1 MSGCDGIGPCACGCC
16 EGPAEG
22 ALPTNRP
29 GLPALAYRVGTHPTF
44 LARMLRRLSTL
55 PVGEGADAPAPLRAL
70 TTRQPDD
77 PAIALLD
84 AWAVAADVVTFY
96 QERIANEGFLRTA
109 TERRS
114 VRELARAIGYEL
126 KPGVAATAYLAFT
139 VETAGSSPPHATVPA
154 GTKVQSIPVE
164 KALPQVFETEG
175 EMVAQGAWNELRPRL
190 TWPQVLDPDV
200 SEVWLA
206 GRRDIRPGAWVC
218 YVTKTGDKA
227 TAAPRRVLAVAHDD
241 VRGRTQLKLAA
252 AKKPPPFIPILTV
265 GLPKVQKL
273 VLNRERIGEIRAQR
287 WSERDL
293 GAMVS
298 LQRWNRQHLAAAMR
312 FLRPKSTVPE
322 EQADANAIP
331 EGIYAFPLRT
341 APFGSNAPRWDSL
354 AVSAR
359 YDSSKT
365 GGAPTGTTVAYLM
378 TWDGD
383 ANEPTI
389 AEQSQPKA
397 PAATGARYTYP
408 ESHAVDFFAERTHPE
423 VVEGSLLLLE
433 STTAKE
439 EDAPTAFRVKSVKEA
454 SLADYSLSS
463 RCTGFDVERIGE
475 GKKVGGVETG
485 GVESFKVRKTIIH
498 STILHAGDARLE
510 LAAMPIETEVG
521 AGTAEDDQVELD
533 VLALGLAVGQ
543 PVAVH
548 GDRADLPGVAGAE
561 IAILRDVVHQ
571 EGLTTLY
578 FEAPLRFRYLRESV
592 RINANVVK
600 ATHGETTREVL
611 GSGNGALA
619 NQAFVPRKSPVT
631 YVAAPTATGTE
642 GTMEVR
648 VDGVLWEEAPAL
660 YGLDPAAEAYTVR
673 LQEDGRA
680 RVVFGDGEMGA
691 RLPTGAENVHAT
703 YRFGI
708 GTPGMVGA
716 SSISLMQTRPL
727 GIREVTNPVE
737 ASGAEDPEDRDG
749 ARANAP
755 RTVLTMD
762 RIVSLRDY
770 EDFAAGFAGVGKAQS
785 VAIPRGEHALVHLT
799 IADVYGEEVPEDA
812 PLRTTLREAVMSLR
826 DPGPPFQLD
835 SFDRLY
841 FNLKAT
847 IRADPRRVQADVLAA
862 AAAAVLDA
870 FSFARRG
877 FGQPV
882 TAAEV
887 VTVLQGT
894 TGVVAVDLDELFL
907 VDDPDTAPASGGLN
921 AVLAVAK
928 ARAGSAGEILP
939 AQLLLVNPVGV
950 SLAPAKKEAV

>member
-1 MSGCDGIGPCACGCC
+1 MSGCDGNGPCACGCC
-16 EGPAEG
+16 AAPPEGEIPS
-22 ALPTNRP
+22 NRP

-55 PVGEGADAPAPLRAL
+55 PVEEGAGAPAPLRAL

-139 VETAGSSPPHATVPA
+139 VETAGSSPPQATVPA
-154 GTKVQSIPVE
+154 GTKVQSVPVE

-190 TWPQVLDPDV
+190 TRPQVLDPDA
-200 SEVWLA
+200 SEVWLS
-206 GRRDIRPGAWVC
+206 GRQDIRPGAWVC
-218 YVTKTGDKA
+218 YVTRSGDAA

-241 VRGRTQLKLAA
+241 VRVRTRLKLAA
-252 AKKPPPFIPILTV
+252 FKEPQKLKLNFTI

-273 VLNRERIGEIRAQR
+273 VLNAARIGEIRAQR

-298 LQRWNRQHLAAAMR
+298 LQRWNRRHLAAAMQA
-312 FLRPKSTVPE
+312 LRPRSTVKE
-322 EQADANAIP
+322 EKADANTIP
-331 EGIYAFPLRT
+331 EGIYVFPLRT
-341 APFGSNAPRWDSL
+341 APFGNNAPRWDSL
-354 AVSAR
+354 PYSSR
-359 YDSSKT
+359 Y
-365 GGAPTGTTVAYLM
+365 
-378 TWDGD
+378 
-383 ANEPTI
+383 EPTAPAVTI
-389 AEQSQPKA
+389 DGVPAKAKPPYPMSWEVTTTTTEPAITEQSQPKTPA
-397 PAATGARYTYP
+397 PTGARYAYLA
-408 ESHAVDFFAERTHPE
+408 SHGVDFFAERTHPE

-433 STTAKE
+433 STAQNGGVP
-439 EDAPTAFRVKSVKEA
+439 AAFRVNAVKEA

-463 RCTGFDVERIGE
+463 RCTGFDVAEIGN
-475 GKKVGGVETG
+475 VTD
-485 GVESFKVRKTIIH
+485 VESFKVRTTIVH
-498 STILHAGDARLE
+498 CTALHATDARLE
-510 LAAMPIETEVG
+510 LAALPIVEAVG
-521 AGTAEDDQVELD
+521 LGTADDDSLELD
-533 VLALGLAVGQ
+533 VLALGLAIGQ
-543 PVAVH
+543 PVAVR
-548 GDRADLPGVAGAE
+548 GDREDLPGVAGAE
-561 IAILRDVVHQ
+561 IAVLRDVVHQ
-571 EGLTTLY
+571 EGLTTLF
-578 FEAPLRFRYLRESV
+578 FEAPLRFRYVRESV

-611 GSGNGALA
+611 GSGNGAVA
-619 NQAFVPRKSPVT
+619 NQAFVPRKAPVT
-631 YVAAPTATGTE
+631 YVAAPTPTGTE

-648 VDGVLWEEAPAL
+648 VDGVLWEEVPAL

-691 RLPTGAENVHAT
+691 RLPTGAENVQAT

-716 SSISLMQTRPL
+716 STISLMQTRPL
-727 GIREVTNPVE
+727 GIREVTNPIE

-785 VAIPRGEHALVHLT
+785 VAIPRGEHALIHLT

-812 PLRTTLREAVMSLR
+812 PLRKTLRDAVMALR
-826 DPGPPFQLD
+826 DPGPPFQLE

-841 FNLKAT
+841 FNVKAT
-847 IRADPRRVQADVLAA
+847 LRTDPRHVEAEVLAA

-894 TGVVAVDLDELFL
+894 TGVIAVDLDELFL
-907 VDDPDTAPASGGLN
+907 VTDPDDAPASGGLS
-921 AVLAVAK
+921 AVLTASK
-928 ARAGSAGEILP
+928 ARAGSANTILP